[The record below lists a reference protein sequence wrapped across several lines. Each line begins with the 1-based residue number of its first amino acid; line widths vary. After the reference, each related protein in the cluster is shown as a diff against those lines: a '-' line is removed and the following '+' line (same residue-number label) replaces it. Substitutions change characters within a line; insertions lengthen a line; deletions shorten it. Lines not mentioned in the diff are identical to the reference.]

1 MELLRISSLS
11 NNKKQCSIQVTDEQF
26 VIQGHFYYLVNKEFR
41 KSKTKSGSCSVKEY
55 LGLGT
60 LRKRSPKKT
69 LLFMAFAVVLEIVNT
84 IAGKISDILFFTDT
98 SWTDYVVNTVVVLCI
113 LLGLRA
119 LFSKKKVIEISFV
132 SRRFCVDEKLFA
144 EDDIDKL
151 NRILMKLR

>member
-26 VIQGHFYYLVNKEFR
+26 VIQGHFYYLVNKEFH

-69 LLFMAFAVVLEIVNT
+69 LLFLAFAVALEIVNT
-84 IAGKISDILFFTDT
+84 IAGKISDIFFFADT
-98 SWTDYVVNTVVVLCI
+98 SWTDYVVNTVVVLCV

-119 LFSKKKVIEISFV
+119 LFSKKKVIEISFL
-132 SRRFCVDEKLFA
+132 SKRFCVDEKLFA

-151 NRILMKLR
+151 DRVLMKLR

>member
-1 MELLRISSLS
+1 MELLRISNLP
-11 NNKKQCSIQVTDEQF
+11 NKKKNCSIQVTDEQF
-26 VIQGHFYYLVNKEFR
+26 SIQGDFDYLVNKEFR
-41 KSKTKSGSCSVKEY
+41 KSKTKSGSCSIKEY
-55 LGLGT
+55 LGLAT
-60 LRKRSPKKT
+60 LHKRSPKKT
-69 LLFMAFAVVLEIVNT
+69 LLFLAFAVSLEIVDT
-84 IAGKISDILFFTDT
+84 ITGKISDIFFLADT

-151 NRILMKLR
+151 DRVLMKLR

>member
-11 NNKKQCSIQVTDEQF
+11 NNKKQCLIQVTDEQF
-26 VIQGHFYYLVNKEFR
+26 VIQGHFYYLVNKEFH
-41 KSKTKSGSCSVKEY
+41 KSKTRCGSCSVKEY

-69 LLFMAFAVVLEIVNT
+69 LLFLAFAVALEIVNT
-84 IAGKISDILFFTDT
+84 IAGKISDILFFADT
-98 SWTDYVVNTVVVLCI
+98 SWTDYVVNTVVVLCV

-119 LFSKKKVIEISFV
+119 FFSKKKVIEISFV
-132 SRRFCVDEKLFA
+132 SKRFCVDEKLFA

-151 NRILMKLR
+151 DRVLMKLR